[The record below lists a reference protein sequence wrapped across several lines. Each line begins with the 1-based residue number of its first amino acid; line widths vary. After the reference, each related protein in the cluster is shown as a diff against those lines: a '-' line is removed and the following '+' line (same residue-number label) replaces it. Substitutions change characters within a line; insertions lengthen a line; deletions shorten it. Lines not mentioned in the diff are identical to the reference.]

1 MTKFFVENFIF
12 CAVDTKKTPALIRSN
27 EVESNYELSNI
38 DFFKITNQAF
48 AFATRVIINASGN

>member
-12 CAVDTKKTPALIRSN
+12 WAVDTKKPPALIRSN

-48 AFATRVIINASGN
+48 AFATRVL